1 MELQEIE
8 VFIEEDG
15 RVRIEVQ
22 GVKGKKCLDLTASL
36 EEALGG
42 EIEERELTHE
52 AYQEVTERI
61 ETHIHEKR

>member
-8 VFIEEDG
+8 VFIDEDG
-15 RVRIEVQ
+15 RVRIEVH

-42 EIEERELTHE
+42 EIESREFSHE
-52 AYQEVTERI
+52 AYQEAKEELETRI
-61 ETHIHEKR
+61 REEA